1 MGSAID
7 SQCPYFRFPYSRLQV
22 SICMFLSFKEIG
34 KKKLETSRCLKLVIR
49 IRMSCC
55 KYLIKSCAAE
65 LDLARRMSGLPEAR
79 LDKRWESPSLGQDC
93 PGRRTAFQ

>member
-1 MGSAID
+1 M
-7 SQCPYFRFPYSRLQV
+7 PLLQIPILKTTSLNLYV
-22 SICMFLSFKEIG
+22 LIIQRNREKIF
-34 KKKLETSRCLKLVIR
+34 ETSRCLKLVIR